1 MKMQIVKMIPLA
13 GMFLLIGS
21 GCTSVR
27 GIKPVVP
34 EFGQVVSDLNPVLTW
49 VADEDSEV
57 TYDLE
62 IKEINKDGI
71 AVKVIYSKE
80 GLSGTSHKIE
90 GDVLKPGTRYSWA
103 LRTRK
108 GETLGA
114 WNRQSKYIELI
125 VYASRTN
132 RPFEFNTP
140 DAP

>member
-1 MKMQIVKMIPLA
+1 MKMQMVKMLPVA
-13 GMFLLIGS
+13 GLLLVVGS

-27 GIKPVVP
+27 GVKPIQP

-49 VADEDSEV
+49 AADKDSAV
-57 TYDLE
+57 SYDLE

-71 AVKVIYSKE
+71 AVKVVYSKE
-80 GLSGTSHKIE
+80 GINGTSHKIE
-90 GDVLKPGTRYSWA
+90 GDALKPGMCYSWA

-108 GETLGA
+108 GETLSA

-132 RPFEFNTP
+132 RPFEFITP